1 MRRQA
6 PPAWS
11 PFHITHP
18 RPSGFPGSSGRGHA
32 LAWPDGSALPASEG
46 PASRTHFC
54 IFRGDMCPLQA
65 CGAPVAAGGG
75 AQGAQD
81 SPGPWAQSGAQP
93 GEDEGLEA
101 TLRKESQEIGCLCSP
116 VLVDLK
122 YWTGW
127 GDPFEIWQQNDPRP
141 SNSPGTKKDFFSEQ
155 RARSTSAHCHL
166 VQNSRPSISQLS
178 VGQARVL
185 PLPREIWLRGPTAPQ
200 KSRSCLPGP
209 PASSGG
215 RPWIRVTRARAGRG
229 RGEAR
234 VRDGRGKNEHGPVL
248 IQLPP
253 LPRRH
258 RTSQEPFLVCQQFL
272 LHTGF
277 LHDSQSLGG
286 GQEAVRIPGGDFL
299 GHRQCPWGGGRQPEP
314 APEASE
320 ALWLNRGFRVFTPVC
335 GCQLPKLLTVE
346 KVITWLRLRS
356 LLRTFTQRKQEDR
369 HLAGECA
376 PNGRRP
382 KSMPSRSRARGESGL
397 PRAAAQQGGW
407 DICQRADFPKSVL

>member
-1 MRRQA
+1 MKFGSRMTPGPPTVQGQRRIFSQNNGPEA
-6 PPAWS
+6 PLHTATLSRIPVP
-11 PFHITHP
+11 PFP
-18 RPSGFPGSSGRGHA
+18 NFPWAKPVSSLFPEKFG
-32 LAWPDGSALPASEG
+32 SEG
-46 PASRTHFC
+46 P
-54 IFRGDMCPLQA
+54 
-65 CGAPVAAGGG
+65 
-75 AQGAQD
+75 
-81 SPGPWAQSGAQP
+81 
-93 GEDEGLEA
+93 
-101 TLRKESQEIGCLCSP
+101 
-116 VLVDLK
+116 
-122 YWTGW
+122 
-127 GDPFEIWQQNDPRP
+127 
-141 SNSPGTKKDFFSEQ
+141 
-155 RARSTSAHCHL
+155 
-166 VQNSRPSISQLS
+166 
-178 VGQARVL
+178 
-185 PLPREIWLRGPTAPQ
+185 PLPR

-258 RTSQEPFLVCQQFL
+258 RPSQEPFLVCQQFL

-382 KSMPSRSRARGESGL
+382 KSMPEPSQRREWPSPSSRAAGRLGHLSESRFPQISPLEIFRKRISLHAELVSGCRNRAPPAKTRPLRGSQVQLREHQRPAVSEPLLLTWKMQHGSAVGKL
-397 PRAAAQQGGW
+397 VLQKFKYSQSSRAPGT
-407 DICQRADFPKSVL
+407 